1 MTAEKTAS
9 AVFFDVMENAP
20 QGVQPCFRYFRRSVE
35 LWMQSSVVRY
45 KPFSPSL

>member
-20 QGVQPCFRYFRRSVE
+20 QGVH
-35 LWMQSSVVRY
+35 
-45 KPFSPSL
+45 SLSLNTGARVY